1 MIPKLIHH
9 IWIDPAH
16 QPSTIQT
23 IPEDVRVN
31 LLTWAK
37 TEINYRQK
45 IWLINEIIDLC
56 QTKNLHVV
64 SQAISSCRFPSMQ
77 ADIARLICLKFFGG
91 FWVDLKLHLNRRF
104 LDRLADYDLV
114 LTEHFPKEDL
124 PDPSGHISNSFIGAA
139 PSNPVIA
146 MALKTAVENVNN
158 RMPGSIYH
166 VTGATNLMNAI
177 KEIPERGAYFL
188 LPHQTAWDYLF
199 TIRAGSYNRA
209 DMHWSLR
216 EQRESPYQDMQ

>member
-9 IWIDPAH
+9 VWIDLAH

-23 IPEDVRVN
+23 IPEDVREN
-31 LLTWAK
+31 LLSWSK

-45 IWLINEIIDLC
+45 VWLIDEILEIC
-56 QTKNLHVV
+56 QTESLPAVGE
-64 SQAISSCRFPSMQ
+64 AIRSCRFPSMQ
-77 ADIARLICLKFFGG
+77 ADIARLLFLQIFGG
-91 FWVDLKLHLNRRF
+91 FWVDLKLHLNHRF
-104 LDRLADYDLV
+104 LDRIADYDLV

-139 PSNPVIA
+139 PGNPVIA
-146 MALKTAVENVNN
+146 KALKTAVENVTH
-158 RMPGSIYH
+158 RMPGSVYH

-188 LPHQTAWDYLF
+188 LRHQTAWGYLF
-199 TIRAGSYNRA
+199 TNRGGSYNRGN
-209 DMHWSLR
+209 MHWSLR
-216 EQRESPYQDMQ
+216 EQHESHYQDTQ